1 MDGGREREREGGREE
16 EREGGRDGGRGIE
29 KEREPWFDQDHSS
42 LVMCHIMSI
51 PCSQGL

>member
-1 MDGGREREREGGREE
+1 MEGGRERDGWMDGGREGERKGEGGG
-16 EREGGRDGGRGIE
+16 ER
-29 KEREPWFDQDHSS
+29 EREPWFDQDHSS